1 MKDNDVLIVP
11 LSVIA
16 TLLLALFIGL
26 GHVLGEIENMLEI
39 IGKAVIS

>member
-1 MKDNDVLIVP
+1 MKDNDILIIL

-16 TLLLALFIGL
+16 ILLLALFIGL
-26 GHVLGEIENMLEI
+26 GRVLGEIENTLEI

>member
-1 MKDNDVLIVP
+1 MKDNDVLIIL

-16 TLLLALFIGL
+16 TLMLALFIGL
-26 GHVLGEIENMLEI
+26 GRVLGEIENMLEI

>member
-1 MKDNDVLIVP
+1 MKDNNVLIIL

-16 TLLLALFIGL
+16 ILLLALFIGL
-26 GHVLGEIENMLEI
+26 GRVLGEIENMLEI